1 MGDENMSTTVDSHR
15 SSRRSLGPEKLTPGK
30 LGRSKS
36 AVELPKATLHSALTQ
51 MAAVLRVAKEGEVRL
66 KRTATEGKRHVDD
79 LNIECVYWKKE
90 SDRLE
95 KQFKELRDKVQAR
108 SEKLR

>member
-1 MGDENMSTTVDSHR
+1 MGQDERKLHERHQAVVSKLEVDSMDEGYQGSLAENLSTTVDSHR

-66 KRTATEGKRHVDD
+66 KRTATEGK
-79 LNIECVYWKKE
+79 
-90 SDRLE
+90 
-95 KQFKELRDKVQAR
+95 
-108 SEKLR
+108 